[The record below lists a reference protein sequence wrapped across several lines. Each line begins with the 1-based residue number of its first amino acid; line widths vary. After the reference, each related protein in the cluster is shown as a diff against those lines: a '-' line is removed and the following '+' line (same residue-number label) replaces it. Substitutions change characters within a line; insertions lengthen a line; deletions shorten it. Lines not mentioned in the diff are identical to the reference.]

1 LLKVVEI
8 LFYSIA
14 HEHWFVLFLLVLV
27 VIRKTRLNRVQVFQ
41 PFYLAMTTVAIGTFN
56 TEVQRSFLATDAF
69 SISSKIVIRKI
80 FVH

>member
-14 HEHWFVLFLLVLV
+14 HEHWFVLFLLV
-27 VIRKTRLNRVQVFQ
+27 VIHKTSLNRVQVFQ

-69 SISSKIVIRKI
+69 SISSKIVIRKV